1 MRSCSP
7 RPNGDT
13 EWHGYLTVGSAKVG
27 LRIERSDE
35 TVSLRY
41 FHTDHLGSIAAIA
54 DENGAVSERLSYDA
68 WGKRRYANGADDP
81 TGSVTSETK
90 RGFTGHEHL
99 DEVGLVH
106 MNGRL
111 YDPLIARMV
120 TADPIVPDAMNSQ
133 SWNRYSY
140 VGNDPLTFTDPT
152 GHSWLSKAFKS
163 IGNFFKRIGQFLKT
177 IVNLIIR
184 AALVVVLNV
193 LLPGAGMAVS
203 FIAAAAGAA
212 IMTGI
217 NGGKIGDMLKAA
229 VVAGITA
236 IAFHGAG
243 LVVKGLEAAN
253 EHVAAYVFKVASH
266 AGIGCVSSA
275 ASGGS
280 CGSGAAAAAVGA
292 AATPLTA
299 GIVGASRLGGV
310 VASAMIGG
318 VASVAAGGSFENG
331 AVTAAFG
338 YLYNH
343 LGHMLRGVDAH
354 YQLLDYLKSQPGGA
368 RWSGNITLLGLF
380 GDLRPDLTYQGD
392 GRTEIWEIKPVG
404 QDGAA
409 KAQLALYEEQAE
421 LRGEIV
427 SPGENSRIFR
437 EGETSFRLN
446 GGWFSSAQYEYY
458 RRDNGV
464 VTYKDID
471 GIGSAAGLK
480 IWQQWPGVG
489 PLPLPPKRGPFR
501 IP

>member
-27 LRIERSDE
+27 LRIERSNE

-343 LGHMLRGVDAH
+343 LGDMLRGVDAH

-380 GDLRPDLTYQGD
+380 GDLRPDLYIRVMD
-392 GRTEIWEIKPVG
+392 GQKSGKSSRSARTVLQRLSLLCTKSKQSCAEKSCR
-404 QDGAA
+404 QA
-409 KAQLALYEEQAE
+409 KTVA
-421 LRGEIV
+421 
-427 SPGENSRIFR
+427 
-437 EGETSFRLN
+437 
-446 GGWFSSAQYEYY
+446 SSAKVRQASVLMAAGSVLHST
-458 RRDNGV
+458 NTTGA
-464 VTYKDID
+464 TT
-471 GIGSAAGLK
+471 GWSHTMTSTGSARRPA
-480 IWQQWPGVG
+480 
-489 PLPLPPKRGPFR
+489 
-501 IP
+501 